1 CGAELVYFSPLYG
14 GKLPEDVDGLDR
26 GGGVPEQFSEELSK
40 QKETI
45 QSIYNGITDEM
56 RTLAE
61 GGGLMY
67 ISESITDPDGQK
79 HEMVGIVPGSAQ
91 MESKLV
97 ALGYRSVTGKENNFL
112 LHTGKTVRGHVFH
125 YSS

>member
-1 CGAELVYFSPLYG
+1 G
-14 GKLPEDVDGLDR
+14 GF
-26 GGGVPEQFSEELSK
+26 PEQFAEELSK
-40 QKETI
+40 QKETM
-45 QSIYNGITDEM
+45 QSIYNGIADGM
-56 RTLAE
+56 PTLAE

-67 ISESITDPDGQK
+67 ISESITDSDGQQ
-79 HEMVGIVPGSAQ
+79 HEMVGIVPGRAQ

-125 YSS
+125 YSSFSDRKSTRLNSSHVSI

>member
-1 CGAELVYFSPLYG
+1 MQY
-14 GKLPEDVDGLDR
+14 
-26 GGGVPEQFSEELSK
+26 
-40 QKETI
+40 
-45 QSIYNGITDEM
+45 IYNGIADGM
-56 RTLAE
+56 PTLAE

-67 ISESITDPDGQK
+67 ISESITDPDGQQ
-79 HEMVGIVPGSAQ
+79 HEMVGIVPGRAQ

-125 YSS
+125 YSSFSPSEQLPPAYETSGRRGVQQEGVVKH